1 MATKKYRNGGMTEGL
16 GDRPRGATRR
26 YLKLQDK
33 LQEAL
38 EAGDTER
45 AKRLNRKADAAFE
58 RAMRKALKRSLA

>member
-1 MATKKYRNGGMTEGL
+1 MTEGL

>member
-33 LQEAL
+33 LEEAL
-38 EAGDTER
+38 EAEDMER
-45 AKRLNRKADAAFE
+45 AKRLDRKADAAFV
-58 RAMRKALKRSLA
+58 RAMRRALKRSLA